1 MMASGL
7 PVIEFDG
14 ENIRS
19 TFPSETICLA
29 KPNPESV
36 KETLSF
42 LISNPERRKTQAEE
56 AINFTKEFSWH
67 SSAKSVEKALLN
79 VIISQNES

>member
-1 MMASGL
+1 MMAAGL

-36 KETLSF
+36 KEALAF
-42 LISNPERRKTQAEE
+42 LISNPERRKAQAEE
-56 AINFTKEFSWH
+56 NKFY
-67 SSAKSVEKALLN
+67 
-79 VIISQNES
+79 